1 MRKLVAAVESVLD
14 KILLLIFTVMV
25 VAIVW
30 QVFARYVLLRPTVW
44 SEELA
49 RYLMVWTTM
58 LGSALVVRRGGHVAV
73 TVFVE
78 LLPARVQHAIG
89 FFRDALTILMAGYLA
104 YCGYGFALAGAR
116 RTSSGLGIPMTYP
129 YAAIFIGGLFLALI
143 VLFDRIIKEGE
154 PE

>member
-14 KILLLIFTVMV
+14 KTLLLIFTVMV

-104 YCGYGFALAGAR
+104 
-116 RTSSGLGIPMTYP
+116 
-129 YAAIFIGGLFLALI
+129 
-143 VLFDRIIKEGE
+143 
-154 PE
+154 